1 MEYVTPDDGTS
12 IKALLRAG
20 DPGKTLSTDANDVYN
35 QHHMTLF
42 RTSGL
47 IRHPRSRGG
56 LLILGLL
63 LCIAGIQGCPSGV
76 TAPMDPEPGMNPDP
90 TDDPEPGTDPD
101 PIDDPEPGTDPDPI
115 DDPEPGTDPDP
126 IDDPVVIPRLLLGVN
141 EGGVFRELQN
151 GDDIGVHLGG
161 QGGIHVF
168 LSLRGEGV
176 ERRDF
181 LLVGQTLTFVDEN
194 MLAAPDLELP
204 TFSFQER
211 DGNIEF
217 LDYFISLSGSQNT
230 VRDRLVRVEM
240 SLRDPNDETFNYSAS
255 VLLRFVDAS

>member
-1 MEYVTPDDGTS
+1 MHHRPWM
-12 IKALLRAG
+12 KALLRAG
-20 DPGKTLSTDANDVYN
+20 GCDKSLSTDTNDVYN
-35 QHHMTLF
+35 QRRMAILETVKTVRTLADA
-42 RTSGL
+42 
-47 IRHPRSRGG
+47 RSRGG

-63 LCIAGIQGCPSGV
+63 LCSAGIQGCPSGV
-76 TAPMDPEPGMNPDP
+76 TAPMDPEPGMN
-90 TDDPEPGTDPD
+90 PD

-151 GDDIGVHLGG
+151 GDDIAVHLGG

-176 ERRDF
+176 DRRDF

-194 MLAAPDLELP
+194 MLAAADLELP

-217 LDYFISLSGSQNT
+217 LDYFISLSGSQST

-255 VLLRFVDAS
+255 VLLRLVDAS